1 MRTTMEQKLSTL
13 VAQAKK
19 GDAHA
24 FATLYENVY
33 KDLYR
38 FAYCTLKDAHL
49 AEDVVSDS
57 VLCAYENI
65 HKLKKNAS
73 FRNWIFSIVANE
85 CKKQF
90 RIQRKVIPLEN
101 KDFPEQSENGTDLAG
116 HLLLKQA
123 FNMLSEEER
132 LAIGLSLY
140 AGYSGREIAH
150 FLRKK
155 EGTVR
160 SMKSRALEK
169 MKQFLEVTES
179 E

>member
-1 MRTTMEQKLSTL
+1 MEQKLSVL
-13 VAQAKK
+13 VAEAKK

-38 FAYCTLKDAHL
+38 FAYCTLKDTHL

-65 HKLKKNAS
+65 HKLRKNES
-73 FRNWIFSIVANE
+73 FRSWIFQIVANE

-90 RIQRKVIPLEN
+90 RIQKKVIPFEN
-101 KDFPEQSENGTDLAG
+101 KDFPEETSCDGDLSG

-123 FNMLSEEER
+123 FSTLSGQER
-132 LAIGLSLY
+132 LIVGLSLY
-140 AGYSGREIAH
+140 AGYSGREISH

-169 MKQFLEVTES
+169 MKRFLEVTNYE
-179 E
+179 

>member
-1 MRTTMEQKLSTL
+1 MEQKLPIL
-13 VAQAKK
+13 VAQAKN

-65 HKLKKNAS
+65 HKLRKNES
-73 FRNWIFSIVANE
+73 FRSWLFQITANE

-90 RIQRKVIPLEN
+90 RIQKKVVPIEN
-101 KDFPEQSENGTDLAG
+101 KDFPERSEHNADPAG

-123 FNMLSEEER
+123 FNILNEEER
-132 LAIGLSLY
+132 LAIGLSVY
-140 AGYSGREIAH
+140 AGYSGREIAR

-169 MKQFLEVTES
+169 MKQFLEVTEN

>member
-1 MRTTMEQKLSTL
+1 MDQRLSTL
-13 VAQAKK
+13 VAEAKK

-24 FATLYENVY
+24 FAALYETIY
-33 KDLYR
+33 KELYR
-38 FAYCTLKDAHL
+38 FAYCTLKDPHL

-65 HKLKKNAS
+65 HKLRKNES
-73 FRNWIFSIVANE
+73 FRSWIFQITANE

-90 RIQRKVIPLEN
+90 CSQKKVIPLEH
-101 KDFPEQSENGTDLAG
+101 KYFPKETESGSDPAG

-123 FNMLSEEER
+123 FDTLNEQER
-132 LAIGLSLY
+132 LAVGLSLY
-140 AGYSGREIAH
+140 GGYSGREIAH

-169 MKQFLEVTES
+169 MKRFLEVTEN

>member
-1 MRTTMEQKLSTL
+1 MEQKLPIL
-13 VAQAKK
+13 VAQAKR

-38 FAYCTLKDAHL
+38 FAYCTLKDTHL

-65 HKLKKNAS
+65 HKLRKNAS
-73 FRNWIFSIVANE
+73 FRSWIFQIVANE

-90 RIQRKVIPLEN
+90 RIQRKVIPFEN
-101 KDFPEQSENGTDLAG
+101 KDFPEEPEHSADPAG
-116 HLLLKQA
+116 HLLLTQA
-123 FNMLSEEER
+123 FSILNEEER
-132 LAIGLSLY
+132 LAVGLSLY

-169 MKQFLEVTES
+169 MKQFLEVTDNE
-179 E
+179 

>member
-1 MRTTMEQKLSTL
+1 MEQKMPTL
-13 VAQAKK
+13 VAEAKR

-24 FATLYENVY
+24 FAALYETIY

-38 FAYCTLKDAHL
+38 FVYCTLKDAHL

-65 HKLKKNAS
+65 HKLRKNAS
-73 FRNWIFSIVANE
+73 FRSWIFQIAANE
-85 CKKQF
+85 CRKQF
-90 RIQRKVIPLEN
+90 RIQKKVIPLEN
-101 KDFPEQSENGTDLAG
+101 KDFPEESETLNDPSG

-123 FNMLSEEER
+123 FNILNEQER
-132 LAIGLSLY
+132 LIVSLSLY

-155 EGTVR
+155 EGTIR
-160 SMKSRALEK
+160 SAKSRALEK
-169 MKQFLEVTES
+169 MKQFLEVTDHE
-179 E
+179 